1 MQIDNKKLKRYLKYQ
16 NMLNYHTQEPDD
28 FFGIISLELYLKDI
42 LKSIIGIGL
51 KYMPQK
57 RINLVPVDILVLDP
71 WEPQV
76 GRIKEFVE
84 FLEKEFS
91 VKHVYQELGL
101 KILLKGMVQK
111 VKGKISFRFMLDACY
126 SNYLVNK
133 YSPKIFITF
142 DNGGIRPSFI
152 RYFIKNTGKLINISH
167 SITANNYSHSTFDFH
182 YYFIYGK
189 SSIVNLNANKVR
201 IGSTK
206 AIKSGSPFIPPD
218 FCLPPNFSKEK
229 ILFTS
234 IWTEKSNINW
244 HRKNLE
250 IIKEW
255 IQEHIEYKLFIKL
268 HPIENPSLI
277 NSMFG
282 EISNVEILD
291 RSISLKDALKEV
303 SLVVSS
309 WSNATIE
316 AAVLNRPSI
325 VIDYSDLRD
334 NNLRIEEY
342 FLPRAK
348 NPEELQNR
356 IDTIFT
362 NYESYLN
369 SCKAYAQYH
378 LEYTTHSL
386 SYMSSCLKSIIE
398 GREDFPYS
406 FVEEDLSVLLG
417 SKLVD
422 CK

>member
-1 MQIDNKKLKRYLKYQ
+1 
-16 NMLNYHTQEPDD
+16 
-28 FFGIISLELYLKDI
+28 
-42 LKSIIGIGL
+42 
-51 KYMPQK
+51 
-57 RINLVPVDILVLDP
+57 
-71 WEPQV
+71 
-76 GRIKEFVE
+76 
-84 FLEKEFS
+84 
-91 VKHVYQELGL
+91 
-101 KILLKGMVQK
+101 
-111 VKGKISFRFMLDACY
+111 
-126 SNYLVNK
+126 
-133 YSPKIFITF
+133 
-142 DNGGIRPSFI
+142 
-152 RYFIKNTGKLINISH
+152 
-167 SITANNYSHSTFDFH
+167 
-182 YYFIYGK
+182 
-189 SSIVNLNANKVR
+189 VNLNANKVR